1 MMFFATLLCLAS
13 GALVHSEAPDAMEK
27 VDAEMLRESLQQVD
41 RRLAEL
47 TQSPEKLQATL
58 LASPMIQELVKREP
72 QVAADLK
79 DLKRMEKEMGILQD
93 ARKEVQ
99 AKLKALED
107 PEVMAEALRSTQAVL
122 DKMNAM
128 RAKVLQ
134 ELAAGAGT
142 EQTSFVEVEGESSGV
157 APLLEML
164 LPARAEAFQAPALA
178 TARASGVLRSEP
190 AMMANLNRK
199 VVTFVGDD
207 GSELFE
213 SREKSVEKDP
223 VKILTRLNELRALTK
238 ISQLGLLSKAEE
250 AGVFSKLESVGAFS
264 IAEKALP
271 LLDDLKVLTVAEALL
286 NVPANLLAAG
296 GLIVLSGEAGLLTV
310 VPDDNAALIA
320 FQVLSGLLAGAGGVT
335 LIASSV
341 LLSLLQGDDKGR

>member
-1 MMFFATLLCLAS
+1 
-13 GALVHSEAPDAMEK
+13 
-27 VDAEMLRESLQQVD
+27 
-41 RRLAEL
+41 
-47 TQSPEKLQATL
+47 
-58 LASPMIQELVKREP
+58 
-72 QVAADLK
+72 
-79 DLKRMEKEMGILQD
+79 
-93 ARKEVQ
+93 
-99 AKLKALED
+99 
-107 PEVMAEALRSTQAVL
+107 
-122 DKMNAM
+122 
-128 RAKVLQ
+128 
-134 ELAAGAGT
+134 
-142 EQTSFVEVEGESSGV
+142 
-157 APLLEML
+157 
-164 LPARAEAFQAPALA
+164 
-178 TARASGVLRSEP
+178 
-190 AMMANLNRK
+190 MMANLNRK